1 MRRLTSM
8 QPAASFGVAQK
19 EGLTGRQGKNEIFL
33 SLDSLTFVELC
44 VHSALYATRASLQLL
59 RSVRIGKQRL
69 CRPVGRSVG
78 RTPMFIGAVQRTEL
92 SAGTAQLSS
101 SCNQRPRRET
111 RTSSAASPARQRL
124 QSKTIIISLIYIVL
138 LLRRI
143 AEVGRSVGRP
153 AGRPVPRS

>member
-1 MRRLTSM
+1 MTNATAYKH
-8 QPAASFGVAQK
+8 AASRFVRCGPERGVNWTTRK
-19 EGLTGRQGKNEIFL
+19 KMKF
-33 SLDSLTFVELC
+33 SF
-44 VHSALYATRASLQLL
+44 HSMKPNFCRAMLYATRASLQLL

-153 AGRPVPRS
+153 ASS